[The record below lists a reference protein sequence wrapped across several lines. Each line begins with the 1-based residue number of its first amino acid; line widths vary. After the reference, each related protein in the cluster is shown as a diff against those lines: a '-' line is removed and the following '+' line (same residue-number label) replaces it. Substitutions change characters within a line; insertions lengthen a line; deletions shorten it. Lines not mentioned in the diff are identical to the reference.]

1 MADTTVAAQLA
12 SSMRTATAHM
22 AQSAHR
28 SVQPEHVASSAL
40 KVSST
45 AQDGSS
51 SSMQFDASGQVVPS
65 GNTHNQHSGTAS
77 FVNLLA

>member
-12 SSMRTATAHM
+12 SSMRTATTNM
-22 AQSAHR
+22 AQAAHR

-40 KVSST
+40 RVASSS
-45 AQDGSS
+45 QDGSS

-65 GNTHNQHSGTAS
+65 GNSHNKHSGSAS
-77 FVNLLA
+77 FINLLA

>member
-12 SSMRTATAHM
+12 SSMRTATANR
-22 AQSAHR
+22 AQAAHR
-28 SVQPEHVASSAL
+28 AVQPEHVASSAL

-51 SSMQFDASGQVVPS
+51 TSMQFDSTGQVVPS
-65 GNTHNQHSGTAS
+65 GSSHNKHSGTAS
-77 FVNLLA
+77 FINLLA

>member
-12 SSMRTATAHM
+12 SSLRTATANT
-22 AQSAHR
+22 AQAAHR

-40 KVSST
+40 KLAST
-45 AQDGSS
+45 SQDGSS

-65 GNTHNQHSGTAS
+65 GNSQNKHSGSAS
-77 FVNLLA
+77 LINLLA